1 MNVSELR
8 RGASAAVIA
17 GLLTVGVMAC
27 GTEQSPGAKVE
38 TPSASPSTTA
48 STDQQLT
55 SPITYVRSGGFAGFN
70 DKLVIQPD
78 GAATLSTRQGK
89 KYSCRVDKGAL
100 AQLSVAT
107 NSISSTSTPTGKP
120 KPKTPIP
127 DALYYSLTINGQT
140 YSTRYDV
147 KYDQSVDDVFGLMH
161 RVFRS
166 AMDGREGKKPSA
178 NSTSLC
184 SA

>member
-8 RGASAAVIA
+8 RGASAAAIA

-27 GTEQSPGAKVE
+27 GAEQSPGAVVE
-38 TPSASPSTTA
+38 TPSASPSTA
-48 STDQQLT
+48 APTDQQLT

-89 KYSCRVDKGAL
+89 KYTCQVDKGAL

-120 KPKTPIP
+120 SPKQPMP
-127 DALYYSLTINGQT
+127 DALYYTITVEGKT

-147 KYDQSVDDVFGLMH
+147 KYDESVNDVLGLMH

-166 AMDGREGKKPSA
+166 ALDGQAGKKPSA
-178 NSTSLC
+178 SSTSLC
-184 SA
+184 TA

>member
-27 GTEQSPGAKVE
+27 GTEQAPGAKVE
-38 TPSASPSTTA
+38 TPSASPSPSTP
-48 STDQQLT
+48 TDQQLT

-78 GAATLSTRQGK
+78 GSATLSTRQGN

-100 AQLSVAT
+100 AQLGVAT
-107 NSISSTSTPTGKP
+107 NSISSTSTPTGKS
-120 KPKTPIP
+120 KPKKPIP
-127 DALYYSLTINGQT
+127 DALYYTLTVDGQT
-140 YSTRYDV
+140 YSTRYNV
-147 KYDQSVDDVFGLMH
+147 KYDESVDDVFSLMH
-161 RVFRS
+161 RVFQS
-166 AMDGREGKKPSA
+166 ALDGRDGKKPSA
-178 NSTSLC
+178 NSSALC
-184 SA
+184 NA